1 MCLLRRAYGMPAVF
15 GDSMGLRLYRRAL
28 LEDVPCA
35 GGIDLDA
42 GAHGGAERDR
52 AQVATL
58 GGRRLGAD
66 ELVDQGGVVLEQLAL
81 VEAHLA
87 DRKMDDRGAIGAVLE
102 ATRLRLRDGLGHV
115 LRDGSDLRVRHLAA
129 RAEDAAEAAD
139 HRHHVRRRDR
149 DVEVV
154 EAFLDL
160 LGQVLGADDVSAGV
174 LGLLGLVALR
184 EDRDLLLLAKAVREA
199 DRGAQLLVRVADV
212 QPGADVGLDRL
223 VELGGAGLLEQRDRL
238 AGRVLALAVDLR
250 ACLEE
255 LLAVSHQ
262 PTSTPIERAVP
273 SMIFAA
279 CSTVWAFRSGSLR
292 SAIWLTWSRV
302 SLPTFVR
309 FGSAEPLSSPSAS
322 RMRTAAGGV
331 LVMNVNKRASK
342 TGMTTGM
349 IVAPWSWVCAL
360 NALQTS
366 RMFTPCWPSAGPSGG
381 AGFAAPAGT

>member
-1 MCLLRRAYGMPAVF
+1 MRLLHGAYWLPVVC
-15 GDSMGLRLYRRAL
+15 GDSWWLRLYRRAL
-28 LEDVPCA
+28 LEDVSCA
-35 GGIDLDA
+35 GRVDLDA
-42 GAHGGAERDR
+42 GTHRGAERDR
-52 AQVATL
+52 PQVAPL
-58 GGRRLGAD
+58 GRRRLRAD

-81 VEAHLA
+81 VERHLA
-87 DRKMDDRGAIGAVLE
+87 DRKVDDRGAIVAVLE
-102 ATRLRLRDGLGHV
+102 AACLRLRHGLADV
-115 LRDGSDLRVRHLAA
+115 LRDGPDLRVRHLAA

-139 HRHHVRRRDR
+139 HRHHVRRSDR
-149 DVEVV
+149 DVEIV

-160 LGQVLGADDVSAGV
+160 LGEVLGADDVSAGV
-174 LGLLGLVALR
+174 LGLLGLVALG

-199 DRGAQLLVRVADV
+199 DRGAQLLVRMADV
-212 QPGADVGLDRL
+212 QPGADVGLDRF
-223 VELGGAGLLEQRDRL
+223 VELGSARLLEQRDRL
-238 AGRVLALAVDLR
+238 GGRVLALAVDLR

-255 LLAVSHQ
+255 LLAVCHQ

-309 FGSAEPLSSPSAS
+309 FGSAEPLSSRSAS

-331 LVMNVNKRASK
+331 LVMNVNERSSK
-342 TGMTTGM
+342 TVMTTGM
-349 IVAPWSWVCAL
+349 IVPPWSWVCAL
-360 NALQTS
+360 NALQNS
-366 RMFTPCWPSAGPSGG
+366 MMFTPCWPSAGPTGG